1 MVGHIAPEA
10 FRGGPI
16 ADLRDGD
23 VVVIDVEQR
32 RLDVEVDADE
42 LAGRHASWLQPEPR
56 YATGVFAKYA
66 DVVRSASQGATTS

>member
-1 MVGHIAPEA
+1 
-10 FRGGPI
+10 
-16 ADLRDGD
+16 
-23 VVVIDVEQR
+23 VIDVEQR

-42 LAGRHASWLQPEPR
+42 LAGRHASWSQPEPR